1 LQKRKT
7 HCTFASS
14 FQTIIDLA
22 MKTPGKKISLPMVL
36 RHTFMALTIAFSLL
50 AVLQLSSYLGIS
62 SDGPFIRGW
71 VTTASEPGPEQVPPA
86 SSGEQMKLYEFGDRK
101 LVMVEF
107 SNFSALMQ
115 IRYLGYIFFQLIPW
129 LLGVYILYQMFVI
142 FRDMDRGKIFPQEN
156 VRRIRHMATAVLLFP
171 IVNYLS
177 GTFLWN
183 IVLTQRGQS
192 ASMPLSPLFL
202 EPILQAGF
210 IALILFS
217 LAEVFR
223 YGSQLQQ
230 EQDLT
235 I

>member
-1 LQKRKT
+1 MNIQ
-7 HCTFASS
+7 
-14 FQTIIDLA
+14 
-22 MKTPGKKISLPMVL
+22 GKKISLPMVL
-36 RHTFMALTIAFSLL
+36 RHTFMALTIAFGVLT
-50 AVLQLSSYLGIS
+50 VLQLSSYLGNS

-71 VTTASEPGPEQVPPA
+71 VTTATVVGPEQIPQA
-86 SSGEQMKLYEFGDRK
+86 STGEQMKLYEFGDRK

-107 SNFSALMQ
+107 SDLSAMMQ
-115 IRYLGYIFFQLIPW
+115 VRYLGYILFQQIPW
-129 LLGVYILYQMFVI
+129 LLGIYILYQMFML

-156 VRRIRHMATAVLLFP
+156 VRRIRRMAMAVLVFP
-171 IVNYLS
+171 LANYIS
-177 GTFLWN
+177 GTFLWS
-183 IVLTQRGQS
+183 IVQSQRGQS
-192 ASMPLSPLFL
+192 PSVPISPLFL

-223 YGSQLQQ
+223 HGFQLQQ

>member
-1 LQKRKT
+1 MNIQ
-7 HCTFASS
+7 
-14 FQTIIDLA
+14 
-22 MKTPGKKISLPMVL
+22 GKKISLPMVL
-36 RHTFMALTIAFSLL
+36 RHSFMALTIAFGLL
-50 AVLQLSSYLGIS
+50 TVLQLSSYLGIG

-71 VTTASEPGPEQVPPA
+71 VSTATELGPEQIPQA
-86 SSGEQMKLYEFGDRK
+86 ASGEQMKLYEFGDRK

-107 SNFSALMQ
+107 SNVSAMMQ
-115 IRYLGYIFFQLIPW
+115 LHYLGYIFFQLIPW
-129 LLGVYILYQMFVI
+129 LLGVYMLYQLFSL

-156 VRRIRHMATAVLLFP
+156 VRRIRRMATAVLVFP
-171 IVNYLS
+171 VANYIS
-177 GTFLWN
+177 GAFLWN
-183 IVLTQRGQS
+183 IVQTQRGQS
-192 ASMPLSPLFL
+192 VSAPLSPLFL

-223 YGSQLQQ
+223 HGFQLQQ